1 MKKFLF
7 FKSSSN
13 GGEDHEMSKTMR
25 DKKHYVETRWKTM
38 VSGNLEKKFQNAERF
53 SPMSERKS
61 SERNTMARRSI
72 VLRRSRSL
80 SMSSGADE
88 NGRLGKEDLSD
99 LRNRRKFPSSSN
111 GASAPLSDCSEWQFQ
126 YTDRDS
132 KPEKYNQPTI
142 QMPGD
147 EVLFDRA
154 CSVPSYSS
162 SPQSSSG
169 STSIP
174 GQVLDLYVDGEHH
187 QQMKFGIG
195 DQRSSKSTDLLKG
208 RSHSSSN
215 LFVSSHDVSRDL
227 LGSKSQHESP
237 RKLAKDVVEK
247 LLKLEQFCDSKPGY
261 EHLDGHRY
269 FSVDGGSG
277 KGSPCPDV
285 NSEDNLSSKKRAPFL
300 RRECQDSSSQKE
312 DDTDSVLRRK
322 LEETKQRAMILSRE
336 LSHDSS
342 FEYYSSNLSALP
354 MSRDQLEEE
363 RKLSLEIS
371 DQLQGRIAER
381 TAARAAVAAAKEAM
395 NSMVLKLKREKD
407 ELEYCFHRELD
418 RRADEWASKVQELQ
432 SEERR
437 LRDQERELSEQ
448 NVSLQKEVSS
458 YYTKEQEYNDRLS
471 QMQADLKD
479 TRAKMDQARSDNEG
493 LQRELSEIQDK
504 LKVAEDTGSFMER
517 NYKEKEKENTGLMK
531 LVARLQ
537 GTCSQQE
544 RTIDGLRQSLTLE
557 TEKQQTSDKVGKLTL
572 NLQMEQLRLTE
583 VEQALRRQLETCRV
597 ESESLRHENIYLF
610 ERLNGIGRAAR
621 PSVLKLDQELE
632 SYIQCLNNMGLSLLN
647 DSTQMCTK
655 LLDVLKSKTAHDGF
669 LGAHSLVEYD
679 MKIQGF
685 KQGAQ
690 QLERSLAKAASV
702 LKEKGELESS
712 VCYDSDSSDTSNGR
726 FQNRDKKV
734 LEDDL
739 KSELKAECLLTCMLK
754 ERLYSKEKEIEQ
766 LQAELA
772 SALRN
777 HDVLQSEIQGAF
789 DTISCMNHKMK
800 NLELEMIK
808 KDGMIKQLEGE
819 VWSQAEKLSS
829 TKGVLSKVTQ
839 ERDLMWEE
847 VKQYSEKNMLLNCEI
862 NSLKKKIEA
871 LEEDTL
877 LKDGQISILKDS
889 LNKSQPFVAAFGLDH
904 RENFRL

>member
-1 MKKFLF
+1 MKKLLF

-13 GGEDHEMSKTMR
+13 GGEDHDISKTTR

-38 VSGNLEKKFQNAERF
+38 VSGNLEKKFQNAEHF
-53 SPMSERKS
+53 SPKSDRKS
-61 SERNTMARRSI
+61 SERNTIARRSI

-88 NGRLGKEDLSD
+88 NGRLGREDLSD
-99 LRNRRKFPSSSN
+99 LRNRKKFPSSSN
-111 GASAPLSDCSEWQFQ
+111 GASAQLCDCSECQF
-126 YTDRDS
+126 RDS
-132 KPEKYNQPTI
+132 KPEKYNQPII
-142 QMPGD
+142 QIPGD
-147 EVLFDRA
+147 EVLFDQA

-162 SPQSSSG
+162 SAQSSSG

-195 DQRSSKSTDLLKG
+195 DQRSSESTGLLKG

-215 LFVSSHDVSRDL
+215 LFVSSDDVSRDL
-227 LGSKSQHESP
+227 LGSKSQRESP

-261 EHLDGHRY
+261 KHLDGHRY
-269 FSVDGGSG
+269 FSADGASG

-285 NSEDNLSSKKRAPFL
+285 NSEDNLSSKKRSPFL
-300 RRECQDSSSQKE
+300 RRECHDSSSQKE
-312 DDTDSVLRRK
+312 DTDSVLRRK
-322 LEETKQRAMILSRE
+322 LKETKQRAMILSRK

-354 MSRDQLEEE
+354 KSRNQLEEE

-371 DQLQGRIAER
+371 DQLQCRIAER
-381 TAARAAVAAAKEAM
+381 TAAREAVASAKEAI
-395 NSMVLKLKREKD
+395 NSMVLKLEREKD
-407 ELEYCFHRELD
+407 ELESSFRRELD

-437 LRDQERELSEQ
+437 LRDQERELSAR
-448 NVSLQKEVSS
+448 NVSLQKVVSS

-471 QMQADLKD
+471 QMDADLKD

-493 LQRELSEIQDK
+493 LQKELSEIQDK
-504 LKVAEDTGSFMER
+504 LKVAEDIGSFMER
-517 NYKEKEKENTGLMK
+517 NYKEKEKENTGLIK

-544 RTIDGLRQSLTLE
+544 RTIDGLRQSLNLE

-610 ERLNGIGRAAR
+610 GRLKATGRAAR
-621 PSVLKLDQELE
+621 PSALKLDQELE
-632 SYIQCLNNMGLSLLN
+632 SCIQCLNNMGLSLLN

-655 LLDVLKSKTAHDGF
+655 LLNVLKSKTAHDGF
-669 LGAHSLVEYD
+669 LDAHALVEYD

-690 QLERSLAKAASV
+690 QLERSLAKAAFV
-702 LKEKGELESS
+702 LNGKGELESS

-726 FQNRDKKV
+726 FQKRDKKV

-739 KSELKAECLLTCMLK
+739 KSELKAECLLACMLK
-754 ERLYSKEKEIEQ
+754 DKLYSKEKEIEQ

-772 SALRN
+772 RALRN
-777 HDVLQSEIQGAF
+777 HDVLQSEIQDAF

-800 NLELEMIK
+800 NLELQMIK
-808 KDGMIKQLEGE
+808 RDGMIKQLEGE
-819 VWSQAEKLSS
+819 VWSQGEKLSS

-889 LNKSQPFVAAFGLDH
+889 LNNAQPFVAALGLVH

>member
-1 MKKFLF
+1 MKKLLF

-13 GGEDHEMSKTMR
+13 GGEDREISKTTR
-25 DKKHYVETRWKTM
+25 DKKHYVETRWKTT

-80 SMSSGADE
+80 SMSSGADK

-111 GASAPLSDCSEWQFQ
+111 GASARLCDCSECQFQ
-126 YTDRDS
+126 FTDRDS

-142 QMPGD
+142 PIPGD
-147 EVLFDRA
+147 EVLFDQA
-154 CSVPSYSS
+154 CSVPSYSG

-195 DQRSSKSTDLLKG
+195 DQHSSKSTGLLKG

-227 LGSKSQHESP
+227 LGSKSQYESP

-261 EHLDGHRY
+261 KHLDGHRY
-269 FSVDGGSG
+269 FGVDGVSG
-277 KGSPCPDV
+277 KGSPCWDV
-285 NSEDNLSSKKRAPFL
+285 NSDDNLSSKKCAPSL

-312 DDTDSVLRRK
+312 DTDSVLRRK

-342 FEYYSSNLSALP
+342 FEYYSSDLSALP
-354 MSRDQLEEE
+354 KSRNQLEEE

-371 DQLQGRIAER
+371 DQLQCRIAER
-381 TAARAAVAAAKEAM
+381 TAAREAVASAKEVM
-395 NSMVLKLKREKD
+395 NSMVLKLEREKD
-407 ELEYCFHRELD
+407 ELESCFHRELD
-418 RRADEWASKVQELQ
+418 RREDEWASKVQELQ
-432 SEERR
+432 SEQRR
-437 LRDQERELSEQ
+437 LRDQERELSEE

-471 QMQADLKD
+471 QMEADLKD

-493 LQRELSEIQDK
+493 LQKELSEIQDK
-504 LKVAEDTGSFMER
+504 LKVAEDIGSCMER
-517 NYKEKEKENTGLMK
+517 NYKEKEKENMGLIK

-544 RTIDGLRQSLTLE
+544 RTIDGLHQSLNLE

-583 VEQALRRQLETCRV
+583 VEQSLRRQLETFRV

-610 ERLNGIGRAAR
+610 ERLKGIGRAAR
-621 PSVLKLDQELE
+621 PSALKLDQELE

-647 DSTQMCTK
+647 ESTQMCTK

-669 LGAHSLVEYD
+669 LEAHSLVEFD

-702 LKEKGELESS
+702 LKEKGASESS
-712 VCYDSDSSDTSNGR
+712 ICYDSDSSDASNGR

-734 LEDDL
+734 LEVDL

-754 ERLYSKEKEIEQ
+754 EKLYSKEKEIEQ

-777 HDVLQSEIQGAF
+777 HDVLQSEIQDTF

-800 NLELEMIK
+800 NLELQIIK

-819 VWSQAEKLSS
+819 VWSQGEKLFS

-862 NSLKKKIEA
+862 NSLKKKIDA
-871 LEEDTL
+871 LEEDAL

-889 LNKSQPFVAAFGLDH
+889 LNNAQPFVAAFGLDH
-904 RENFRL
+904 QENFRL